1 MLTNEMV
8 FAIENEKITSG
19 GYDIDSTFLNN
30 GIPISYTLNKK
41 SFGGLSVPSGL
52 IYMTNNSKMS
62 NELSMTGGTIER
74 TVDDGLYN
82 KLFELAKIESRN
94 KINHTGVNA
103 TVNDVREDV
112 PEDVDEHIENKLQVV
127 KVPTKHKQTLKNKP
141 KTIKNKPILNKSKKN
156 KSKTKRLY
164 LRPGV

>member
-19 GYDIDSTFLNN
+19 GYDVDSTFLNN

-52 IYMTNNSKMS
+52 LYMSNNSKMS
-62 NELSMTGGTIER
+62 NELNMTGGTIER

-82 KLFELAKIESRN
+82 KLFELAKMDSKN
-94 KINHTGVNA
+94 KINH
-103 TVNDVREDV
+103 NDSSKEDH
-112 PEDVDEHIENKLQVV
+112 DEVHEVV
-127 KVPTKHKQTLKNKP
+127 KTSSKNKTVKNKP
-141 KTIKNKPILNKSKKN
+141 KTIKTKPILNKSKKH

>member
-62 NELSMTGGTIER
+62 NELNMTGGTIER

-82 KLFELAKIESRN
+82 KLFELAKIESKN
-94 KINHTGVNA
+94 KINHTSVDNA
-103 TVNDVREDV
+103 TVNDREDI
-112 PEDVDEHIENKLQVV
+112 PEDVEDNKVREAV
-127 KVPTKHKQTLKNKP
+127 KVPTKHKQTIKNKP
-141 KTIKNKPILNKSKKN
+141 KTIKTKPILNKSKKH